1 VRRAERAE
9 QTGGAS
15 ASSPDGDGSG
25 AQPQRVSVKALPSRL
40 LVARLD
46 NAGDVLLSGPAV
58 RAAAAAGPVT
68 YLAGPA
74 GAEAARLLPGVAEVV
89 TFDAPWVGYQPP
101 AVDGQAV
108 GDLLDRI
115 RAVSPDAALVLT
127 SFHQSP
133 LPLALLLRLA
143 GVHRIA
149 AISEDYPGSLLD
161 KRVPDDPA
169 RHEVEQSLAV
179 AAALGLALPGG
190 DDGRLAVRP
199 PPTEPALDRST
210 GSPYVVVHP
219 GASVAARALPIGLA
233 TATVAALAE
242 RGWHVAVTGSR
253 GEADLVAQVA
263 GPVATRG
270 RGPTGRVHAMAG
282 AVDLAGLAEL
292 LRGASALVSGNT
304 GPVHL
309 AAAVGT
315 PVVEVFAPVVA
326 PDRWL
331 PWKVPSVLLGD
342 LGVDCAGCRARRCP
356 LPVQRCVAG
365 VDATDVVAAV
375 ERLAGDPRAGEPLAE
390 STVRAIPQVAGS

>member
-1 VRRAERAE
+1 M
-9 QTGGAS
+9 
-15 ASSPDGDGSG
+15 
-25 AQPQRVSVKALPSRL
+25 KALPARL

-58 RAAAAAGPVT
+58 RAAAAAGPIT

-74 GAEAARLLPGVAEVV
+74 GAEAARLLPGVSEVV

-101 AVDGQAV
+101 AVDGSAV
-108 GDLLDRI
+108 GDLVDRI
-115 RAVSPDAALVLT
+115 RAVAADAALVLT

-143 GVHRIA
+143 GIGRIA
-149 AISEDYPGSLLD
+149 AICEDYPGSLLD
-161 KRVPDDPA
+161 ERVPDDPT
-169 RHEVEQSLAV
+169 RHEVEQGLAV
-179 AAALGLALPGG
+179 AAALGLALPTG
-190 DDGRLAVRP
+190 DDGRLAVTLPGRDP
-199 PPTEPALDRST
+199 GLDRSA

-219 GASVAARALPIGLA
+219 GASVPARALPFGLA
-233 TATVAALAE
+233 AAAVAALAE
-242 RGWHVAVTGSR
+242 RGWDVTVTGSR
-253 GEADLVAQVA
+253 GEADLVARVA
-263 GPVATRG
+263 GPAATGG
-270 RGPTGRVHAMAG
+270 RGLAGRVHAVAG

-326 PDRWL
+326 PGRWL
-331 PWKVPSVLLGD
+331 PWKVPSVVLGD

-365 VDATDVVAAV
+365 VGAADVVAAV
-375 ERLAGDPRAGEPLAE
+375 ERLAGDPLAVDPLTGDPPKTA
-390 STVRAIPQVAGS
+390 TVRAIPQVVRP